1 MKYYTLSLIFVF
13 SLSPLILAQDI
24 MENFTVQRM
33 DGEKLKWDLQAKI
46 AKFKGK
52 QTELEGVR
60 LKFYPEDKAPFTVE
74 AEKGCVGKNREEIYL
89 EKNVLIKGYSGTD
102 LRTEDLSWDSTSE
115 VFLTSKNVTVKGKKW
130 IINGEGMRFDPEQ
143 DLLIINNG
151 VEMKIQMNSPDTE
164 VM

>member
-1 MKYYTLSLIFVF
+1 VRYYTLALIFVF
-13 SLSPLILAQDI
+13 SLSPLTLAQDV
-24 MENFTVQRM
+24 MENFAIQRM
-33 DGEKLKWDLQAKI
+33 HGEKVKWDLQAKI
-46 AKFKGK
+46 AKFKDK

-74 AEKGCVGKNREEIYL
+74 AEKGCVGKNREEVYL

-102 LRTEDLSWDSTSE
+102 LRTEDLSWDSTSNT
-115 VFLTSKNVTVKGKKW
+115 FLTSKDVTVEGRKW
-130 IINGEGMRFDPEQ
+130 TINGKGMRFDPEQ

-151 VEMKIQMNSPDTE
+151 VEMKIQNNSPDTE